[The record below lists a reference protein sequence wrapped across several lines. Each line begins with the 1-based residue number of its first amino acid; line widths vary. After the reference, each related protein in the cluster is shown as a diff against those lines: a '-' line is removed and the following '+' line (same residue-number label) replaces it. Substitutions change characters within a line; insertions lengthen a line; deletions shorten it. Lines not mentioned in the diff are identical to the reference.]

1 MRMRIDEYTGEPYDA
16 DKWYRGANGCWVN
29 KDAEKKFREECARR
43 FYERCDKR
51 NASRVAK
58 GKRRK
63 PPSAFSRSANRYSE
77 YLRED
82 CVETFGEWLKGL
94 KFRERY

>member
-1 MRMRIDEYTGEPYDA
+1 MNMRIDEYTGEPYDA

-29 KDAEKKFREECARR
+29 KDEEREFRDMCAKSEAERRE
-43 FYERCDKR
+43 KR

-63 PPSAFSRSANRYSE
+63 PPSSFARSASRYAQ

-82 CVETFGEWLKGL
+82 CGESFGEWLKDL
-94 KFRERY
+94 KFRERR

>member
-1 MRMRIDEYTGEPYDA
+1 MDMKIDEYTGLPYDA
-16 DKWYRGANGCWVN
+16 DKWYRGTNGCWVD
-29 KDAEKKFREECARR
+29 KDEERKFLEVRAKREAERR
-43 FYERCDKR
+43 DKR

-63 PPSAFSRSANRYSE
+63 PPSSFARSASRYAQ

-82 CVETFGEWLKGL
+82 CGESFGEWLKDL
-94 KFRERY
+94 KFRERR

>member
-1 MRMRIDEYTGEPYDA
+1 MNMRIDEYTGEPYDA
-16 DKWYRGANGCWVN
+16 DKWHRGANGCWVN
-29 KDAEKKFREECARR
+29 KDEEREFRDMCAKREAERRE
-43 FYERCDKR
+43 KR

-63 PPSAFSRSANRYSE
+63 PPSSFARSASRYAQ

-82 CVETFGEWLKGL
+82 CGESFGEWLKDL
-94 KFRERY
+94 KFRERR

>member
-1 MRMRIDEYTGEPYDA
+1 MNMKIDEYTGEPYDA
-16 DKWYRGANGCWVN
+16 DKWHRDPCGCWVN
-29 KDAEKKFREECARR
+29 KEAERKHREAVARHDAERR
-43 FYERCDKR
+43 TKR

-63 PPSAFSRSANRYSE
+63 PPSAFARSANRYAE

-82 CVETFGEWLKGL
+82 CGETFGEWLKGL